1 MQLLGQ
7 GDHRFGDG
15 LGIAAAADLGDQAK
29 ARAIDIKP
37 AFCCIKSGL
46 LKSAI
51 TSDGNRRHTDRVD
64 DGRLPMGLV
73 IERF

>member
-37 AFCCIKSGL
+37 AFCCIKSSL
-46 LKSAI
+46 FKSAI
-51 TSDGNRRHTDRVD
+51 TSDGNRRHTNWID